1 MESLAAVDKDQA
13 AVASVDVRRVRLS
26 TDFSTCVIEETLNLF
41 LCDSEVM
48 HF

>member
-1 MESLAAVDKDQA
+1 METLPAVDKDQA
-13 AVASVDVRRVRLS
+13 AVVSGDVRRVRLS
-26 TDFSTCVIEETLNLF
+26 TDLSTCVIKETLNLF